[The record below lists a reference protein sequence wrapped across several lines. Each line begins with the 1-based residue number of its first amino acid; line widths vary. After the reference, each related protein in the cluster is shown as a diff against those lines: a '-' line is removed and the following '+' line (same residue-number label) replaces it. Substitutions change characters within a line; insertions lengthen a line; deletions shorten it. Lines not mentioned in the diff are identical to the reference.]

1 MPSSEADIKYL
12 KFDRRILAQKK
23 PSIMVTFQVY
33 LLTALAQ
40 LAVSTTVRTSTPPM
54 GWNSY
59 NAYNCNPTEDIMKT
73 NAQALVSSGLSKF
86 GYTYVTTDCG
96 WASSSRNQQGRLQWD
111 TSKFPSGGKELGD
124 FLHGLGLKFGVYS
137 GAGYYQCGSTDV
149 PASLGTH
156 SWPWTTARSL
166 TWPLVQAMRWLMP
179 KPLPAGAETFSSKIQ
194 AFSRVNFVLTA
205 LGTTIAI
212 QYHQQIW
219 WTTTHKER
227 YRRIA
232 STQWPRPWT
241 RPIATSYMKSVS
253 GDVGQTWAFGMVN
266 PKHWEQSYFSNRKIR
281 AAADATTWRIS
292 NDISNNWASIWR
304 ITNQVVPYY
313 EYTSPGRYPDMDML
327 MYVSSITI

>member
-156 SWPWTTARSL
+156 S
-166 TWPLVQAMRWLMP
+166 
-179 KPLPAGAETFSSKIQ
+179 
-194 AFSRVNFVLTA
+194 
-205 LGTTIAI
+205 
-212 QYHQQIW
+212 
-219 WTTTHKER
+219 
-227 YRRIA
+227 
-232 STQWPRPWT
+232 
-241 RPIATSYMKSVS
+241 
-253 GDVGQTWAFGMVN
+253 
-266 PKHWEQSYFSNRKIR
+266 
-281 AAADATTWRIS
+281 
-292 NDISNNWASIWR
+292 
-304 ITNQVVPYY
+304 
-313 EYTSPGRYPDMDML
+313 
-327 MYVSSITI
+327 